1 MPGVLRLSAAA
12 AFRTVRRSAGAA
24 NRPHYNRCHSR
35 ALTTEA
41 ADAATEQIA
50 ELRRSFDRDVAA
62 GCVVPVYKRALLYGD
77 RPAIKDADVEYTYG
91 QLYAGAKRLSIQLS
105 NQCGEFA
112 SRLFVKFLIVIYNGL
127 LLSICFVCTAGSGS
141 SCKVAVLTANTS
153 LFTVAQWACW
163 FSGLVVV
170 PLSPK
175 QPAAQL
181 SYFLSDSAAACI
193 VSDAAN
199 EAALRPLAEKLG
211 RPLIVIDPASI
222 PGDLPTIS
230 SAAAEIALA
239 PDNLEATQ
247 TNAFYTQAAAM
258 ILYTSGSTG
267 PPKGTVLT
275 HRMLHAQTESL
286 RSAWH
291 ITGADTLLHVLP
303 LNHVHGSVNALLL
316 PLSVGAKV
324 LTHNSRFDAPAVW
337 SALLNVR
344 APARDRITLFMAV
357 PTIYALLLAEYDR
370 SFGANARMIDYVR
383 SQCERS
389 VRLMV
394 SGSAPLAAS
403 VFRRWHEVTGHRLLE
418 RYGMTECGM
427 ALSQPLRE
435 DRVRRRRE
443 GRVGVPLPGVEVKL
457 VRVHDG
463 KTVAEAAG
471 VAGRGWWSEHEL
483 PEYEQSKVSKANHG
497 DGPNAADAEEPAIGE
512 LCVRGP
518 GVFVEYL
525 NRPSETGATF
535 EADGGWF
542 RTGDEARR
550 HDDGTFQILGR
561 RSVDII
567 KTGGYKVSA
576 LEVET
581 VMLDHPSVR
590 DVCVVGVPDVTWGQR
605 VAAVVVQGTD
615 VVEAPAER
623 SQAQQQELL
632 AFCREQLA
640 TYQVPVEFRWVTAL
654 PRNAMGKVNKRA
666 VLAEMFGV
674 VEPPKTPAAISVAET
689 ANETV

>member
-1 MPGVLRLSAAA
+1 M
-12 AFRTVRRSAGAA
+12 F
-24 NRPHYNRCHSR
+24 
-35 ALTTEA
+35 
-41 ADAATEQIA
+41 IA
-50 ELRRSFDRDVAA
+50 ISLHLDNV
-62 GCVVPVYKRALLYGD
+62 
-77 RPAIKDADVEYTYG
+77 
-91 QLYAGAKRLSIQLS
+91 
-105 NQCGEFA
+105 
-112 SRLFVKFLIVIYNGL
+112 
-127 LLSICFVCTAGSGS
+127 AGSGS
-141 SCKVAVLTANTS
+141 SCKIAVLTANTS

-175 QPAAQL
+175 QPSAQL
-181 SYFLSDSAAACI
+181 VYYLNDSAATCI
-193 VSDAAN
+193 VSDVSN
-199 EAALRPLAEKLG
+199 EAKLRPLADKLG
-211 RPLIVIDPASI
+211 RPLIVIDSSSMLPVQ
-222 PGDLPTIS
+222 PTIM
-230 SAAAEIALA
+230 SAVPEIALA
-239 PDNLEATQ
+239 PDHLEATQ
-247 TNAFYTQAAAM
+247 TNAFYTRADAM

-267 PPKGTVLT
+267 PPKGTVIT
-275 HRMLHAQTESL
+275 HRMLHAQTDSL
-286 RSAWH
+286 RSAWQV
-291 ITGADTLLHVLP
+291 TGADTLLHVLP

-316 PLSVGAKV
+316 PLTVGAKV
-324 LTHNSRFDAPAVW
+324 MTHNSRFDAQAVW
-337 SALLNVR
+337 STLLNVR

-463 KTVAEAAG
+463 KTVAEARG
-471 VAGRGWWSEHEL
+471 EAGRGWWSEHEL
-483 PEYEQSKVSKANHG
+483 PAYERQTPKTTN
-497 DGPNAADAEEPAIGE
+497 ADAEEPAIGE
-512 LCVRGP
+512 LCVRGE

-525 NRPSETGATF
+525 NRPAETGASF
-535 EADGGWF
+535 ETDGGWF
-542 RTGDEARR
+542 RTGDEARK

-581 VMLDHPSVR
+581 VMLDHPSVC

-605 VAAVVVQGTD
+605 VAAVVVVQSAAADEG
-615 VVEAPAER
+615 APAER
-623 SQAQQQELL
+623 EQRQQELL

-640 TYQVPVEFRWVTAL
+640 TYQVPVEFRWVEEL
-654 PRNAMGKVNKRA
+654 PRNAMGKVNKRG

-674 VEPPKTPAAISVAET
+674 VEPKAAVSPVTET
-689 ANETV
+689 AK